1 MANIPVRDGIGN
13 TIYYESRAANSNLDP
28 APSPQTIVDRLG
40 ILTETAPNTDTASA
54 GLNGRLQ
61 RIAQRITTLL
71 TILPTSLGIKTS
83 ANSFPVVLSSDQLAT
98 LLGAFPATLGQKTS
112 ANSLSVVVA
121 SDQLSQPVTMTAINL
136 SAVSGDQTII
146 SPTAGKA
153 LRIYNLVLSNATTLT
168 SFALRSGTSGQGQVN
183 LTSAIAAYD
192 YAGDFSPPLGL
203 PVDRSFVI
211 NLPSSGSLT
220 GYVTWREE

>member
-1 MANIPVRDGIGN
+1 MPAGNLPARDANNQI
-13 TIYYESRAANSNLDP
+13 IYIKSTRANSQTEP
-28 APSPQTIVDRLG
+28 ALSQEDVVTALG
-40 ILTETAPNTDTASA
+40 LETNTSAPASDTAAAS
-54 GLNGRLQ
+54 LNGRLV
-61 RIAQRITTLL
+61 RLAQQFTTLL
-71 TILPTSLGIKTS
+71 SLLPVS
-83 ANSFPVVLSSDQLAT
+83 
-98 LLGAFPATLGQKTS
+98 LGQKTS
-112 ANSLSVVVA
+112 SASLPVVLA
-121 SDQLSQPVTMTAINL
+121 SNQPSQPVTMTGISL
-136 SAVSGDQTII
+136 LGVSGDQTII

-153 LRIYNLVLSNATTLT
+153 LRIYNLVLSNTTTLT